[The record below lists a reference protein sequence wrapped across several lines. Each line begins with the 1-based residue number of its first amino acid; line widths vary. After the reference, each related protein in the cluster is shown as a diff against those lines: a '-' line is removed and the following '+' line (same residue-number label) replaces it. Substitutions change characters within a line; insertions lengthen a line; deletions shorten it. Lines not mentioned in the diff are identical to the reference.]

1 LVACTG
7 AYSDGAQQADHSAIV
22 TLDLAVSPPAVIAQV
37 AAAST
42 GGIPFSNTTIAALD
56 GATALGVTLG
66 DFSNLPPDRLWLLPL
81 SGALPIKLFESSEA
95 YTLSAV
101 LVDAE
106 RSRVFVTDGT
116 KKTSAVL
123 RVFDVAAGAFT
134 AGPTIKTNPGLKLP
148 PRALAWY

>member
-1 LVACTG
+1 
-7 AYSDGAQQADHSAIV
+7 
-22 TLDLAVSPPAVIAQV
+22 
-37 AAAST
+37 
-42 GGIPFSNTTIAALD
+42 
-56 GATALGVTLG
+56 
-66 DFSNLPPDRLWLLPL
+66 LLPL